1 MTQKVIVQVYSQSSK
16 QVCLSCITNQTKINK
31 WKKYELNLEVRTKFK
46 VISIK
51 LFHPYREAY
60 LEHVLIKYLCQVYQV
75 GNNRCYVFFFFF
87 HFFSSIFFLI
97 SKQKIKL
104 EKHRIKIA
112 AAKVHKMYTW
122 NAQG

>member
-1 MTQKVIVQVYSQSSK
+1 MNDTKSYCSSVLTEFQTGLSVLHNQS
-16 QVCLSCITNQTKINK
+16 NQNQQM
-31 WKKYELNLEVRTKFK
+31 EEVRIELRTEFK

-97 SKQKIKL
+97 SKQKVKL